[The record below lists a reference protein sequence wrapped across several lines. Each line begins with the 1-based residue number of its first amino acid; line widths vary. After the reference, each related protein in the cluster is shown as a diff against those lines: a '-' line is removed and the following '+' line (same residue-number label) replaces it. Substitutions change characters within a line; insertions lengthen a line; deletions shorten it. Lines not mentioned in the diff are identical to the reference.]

1 MENKIHHIRNK
12 DRRAF
17 MRGASLLMAGSA
29 SYALTPNFAW
39 AAGDDTLEDLAR
51 VCYVLYPHKNLPYDF
66 YRACGQGLIDKSGDD
81 AALKKT
87 LDEGM
92 AELNGVYSLRFRD
105 ESEDNQRLAMQR
117 MYGSPFFNAVRG
129 HTVVGL
135 YNIPEVWQHFGYE
148 GPSFAKGGYINRGLD
163 DINWL

>member
-1 MENKIHHIRNK
+1 MKNDIQNK

-17 MRGASLLMAGSA
+17 MRGISLVMAGSTA
-29 SYALTPNFAW
+29 YALTPNFAW

-51 VCYVLYPHKNLPYDF
+51 VCYVLYPHKKLPYDF
-66 YRACGQGLIDKSGDD
+66 YRACAQGLIDKSAGD

-87 LDEGM
+87 LDDGM
-92 AELNGVYSLRFRD
+92 ERLNRVYSPKFRD
-105 ESEDNQRLAMQR
+105 ASESEQRLAMQR
-117 MYGSPFFNAVRG
+117 VYGTPFFDAVRG

-135 YNIPEVWQHFGYE
+135 YNIPEVWRHFGYQ
-148 GPSFAKGGYINRGLD
+148 GPSFPQGGYINRGFD